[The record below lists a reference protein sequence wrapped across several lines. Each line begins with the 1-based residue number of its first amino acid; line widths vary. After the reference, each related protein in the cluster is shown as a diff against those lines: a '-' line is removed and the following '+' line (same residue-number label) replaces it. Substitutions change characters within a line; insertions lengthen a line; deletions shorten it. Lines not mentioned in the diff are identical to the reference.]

1 MADFSGGIRVRSSF
15 SATLVKKSQN
25 FQKLGLQ
32 FGSKPSASDP
42 STYVVFL
49 AKVSGA
55 FQKKTYLVPG
65 LQVLSI
71 NQTVVSTPNDAIQ
84 ACQSVQIG
92 HILSVEVF
100 GSLHKAKRTKSP
112 LFSFG
117 KSEKVGISI
126 KAVTSEVTSSEIIG
140 DAEEETQIKIT
151 HVDENGLFSG
161 LQKGG
166 ILHAVNGKVA
176 TSFRKTLSW
185 LTNSK
190 TLTLIV
196 LDPPKHPAS
205 TTDPPTSPVSPV
217 SRSSSKKKKYATPVG
232 LSPKTTP
239 SPKKNKTNNN
249 PGRKSVKT
257 VPTTTNIYPEEDD
270 YKLRVIAC
278 IMRPSL
284 KTPLGLTFRQDFE
297 DGGVIVNSVSPDG
310 IFAKTGIHPTQKI
323 VKINGHVCKQIALN
337 KFDHA
342 VDLLLQ
348 ATGRVTLEA
357 ESTAVVSNKTKVRQI
372 FSIQK
377 AKQSLRLGLGLEAKH
392 GVLHI
397 NNVSPT
403 LEKVLGLKQGL
414 QLRRVNGKS
423 CNVNNIKS
431 VHDQMDQAFPMLSLE
446 CISTSLA
453 TTKTTTTKKSDE
465 NVRVVAC
472 VIRPDTSI
480 DLGLTF
486 RQNVEN
492 GYLIVDTVA
501 SNGLFGHTGIRAKQ
515 KIVKINGHVYTRISQ
530 LKLDQAVALLQ
541 QSKGRLT
548 VEAESVL
555 SNPQDVVKY
564 HIVSIQ
570 KATKSF
576 QLGLGLQQIHTPNST
591 LIKINKVSPTL
602 EKVLGLKRGLRLLR
616 INGVPCDANNVPSVH
631 AQMDLAFPMLSM
643 ECTLAPESYPTAVRA
658 HPVQQGLEEKE
669 EDDESWMAHEFA
681 AAEKALPIVVNE
693 SGKATAKI
701 VRTVTVELSRA
712 RLQSLS
718 KVALDRNL
726 GLTLAKHQ
734 HLNAIV
740 ITDISKDSLLRN
752 QLNVG
757 QVFVSINHISC
768 PLTTD
773 STMKMLRRKAKE
785 GPLLRIE
792 AGDVEHVVDPNGFGH
807 RQPSSIHLDSYVTD
821 EETQMMEA
829 IQIGMLKA
837 THELKEEYDY
847 EGPVISDEMD
857 FEDVIQVDSI
867 QMEGLPEAL
876 FPPKKQEVPVLP
888 VYYEDENPDVISA

>member
-1 MADFSGGIRVRSSF
+1 MADCSGGIRVRSSF

-32 FGSKPSASDP
+32 FGSKPSASDS

-55 FQKKTYLVPG
+55 FQKKTHLVPG

-100 GSLHKAKRTKSP
+100 GSLHKAKKTKSP
-112 LFSFG
+112 FFSFG

-126 KAVTSEVTSSEIIG
+126 KTVTSEVTSSDIIG

-151 HVDENGLFSG
+151 HVDENGLFPG
-161 LQKGG
+161 LQRGS

-196 LDPPKHPAS
+196 LDPPKHSAR
-205 TTDPPTSPVSPV
+205 TTDAPTSPV
-217 SRSSSKKKKYATPVG
+217 SRSSSKKKKYSTPVG
-232 LSPKTTP
+232 LAPKTTP

-249 PGRKSVKT
+249 VGRKSVKT
-257 VPTTTNIYPEEDD
+257 VPTTTKIYPEEDD
-270 YKLRVIAC
+270 CKLRVIAC

-284 KTPLGLTFRQDFE
+284 TTPLGLTFRQDFE
-297 DGGVIVNSVSPDG
+297 DGGVIINSVSPNG
-310 IFAKTGIHPTQKI
+310 IFAKTGINPTQKI

-357 ESTAVVSNKTKVRQI
+357 ESTAVVTNKTKVRQI

-446 CISTSLA
+446 CLA

-486 RQNVEN
+486 RQDVEK

-501 SNGLFGHTGIRAKQ
+501 SNGLFGHTGIRAKH
-515 KIVKINGHVYTRISQ
+515 KIVKINGHVYTQISQ

-555 SNPQDVVKY
+555 SNPQDVIKS
-564 HIVSIQ
+564 HIISIQ
-570 KATKSF
+570 KAKKSF
-576 QLGLGLQQIHTPNST
+576 QLGLGLQQIHTPDST

-602 EKVLGLKRGLRLLR
+602 EKVLGLKQGLRLLR

-643 ECTLAPESYPTAVRA
+643 ECTLAPESSPTAVRT
-658 HPVQQGLEEKE
+658 HPVQQGLDEKE

-681 AAEKALPIVVNE
+681 AAEKALPIVVNA

-712 RLQSLS
+712 RLQSQS
-718 KVALDRNL
+718 QVSLDRNL

-757 QVFVSINHISC
+757 QVLVSINHISC

-807 RQPSSIHLDSYVTD
+807 RQPSSSHLDSYVTD
-821 EETQMMEA
+821 EEAQMMEA
-829 IQIGMLKA
+829 IQMGMLKA
-837 THELKEEYDY
+837 TNELKEEYDY

-867 QMEGLPEAL
+867 HMEGLPEAL
-876 FPPKKQEVPVLP
+876 FPPKKQEVPVSP